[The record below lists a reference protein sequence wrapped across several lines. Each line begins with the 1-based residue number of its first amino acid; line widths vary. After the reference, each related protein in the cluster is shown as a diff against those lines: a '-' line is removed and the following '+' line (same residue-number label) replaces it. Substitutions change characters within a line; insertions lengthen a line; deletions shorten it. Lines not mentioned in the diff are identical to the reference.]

1 MRPVKTSILA
11 AIIAATLLGGASLA
25 TSEET
30 QRANDA
36 PMASDPKTIP
46 KEPGKAMGMM
56 GDRMMANCPMM
67 GGTPKAADAIK
78 TELGI
83 TDAQKSVWEGF
94 VVAQLKAKVGMQEVQ
109 QAMKSMMDAKSPVE
123 RLDARLAALELHLNS
138 VREFKIPLEALY
150 GALSPE
156 QRKKADTLL
165 ADVACGM

>member
-1 MRPVKTSILA
+1 MRPVQTSILA

-25 TSEET
+25 TAEET
-30 QRANDA
+30 QHPNDA
-36 PMASDPKTIP
+36 PMASDPKTTP

-94 VVAQLKAKVGMQEVQ
+94 VVAQLKAKVGVQEVQ
-109 QAMKSMMDAKSPVE
+109 QALKSMMDAESPVE
-123 RLDARLAALELHLNS
+123 RLDARLS
-138 VREFKIPLEALY
+138 Y
-150 GALSPE
+150 
-156 QRKKADTLL
+156 T
-165 ADVACGM
+165 